1 MVSKK
6 CAFAE
11 TLSLW
16 KDSKNQRQHYSRKS
30 TNNLR
35 ICMTYIWLGHTLK
48 LINMEKNLIIIN
60 VYVEKGK
67 SPKYIY
73 IKKKALHTVFENLV
87 LGQSSNSLLQGTVV
101 DIKNQTLMIQECNS
115 WWQRWNLRLHFNIFH
130 N

>member
-1 MVSKK
+1 
-6 CAFAE
+6 
-11 TLSLW
+11 
-16 KDSKNQRQHYSRKS
+16 
-30 TNNLR
+30 
-35 ICMTYIWLGHTLK
+35 MTYIWLGHTLK
-48 LINMEKNLIIIN
+48 LINMEKNLIIIH

-115 WWQRWNLRLHFNIFH
+115 W
-130 N
+130 